1 MLKFN
6 ETLDRILVEAGGKL
20 YLATLD
26 REALERF
33 VRAMLAD
40 IERELKEWHDAEDES
55 MKDDPFWDGY
65 KQGMVDAI
73 VAVRLWAQDIE

>member
-6 ETLDRILVEAGGKL
+6 ETLDRMLVEAGGKL

-40 IERELKEWHDAEDES
+40 WHDAEDED
-55 MKDDPFWDGY
+55 MKKEPFWDGY
-65 KQGMVDAI
+65 KQGIVDAI
-73 VAVRLWAQDIE
+73 VTVRLWAQDIE

>member
-6 ETLDRILVEAGGKL
+6 ETLDRMLAEAGGKL

-40 IERELKEWHDAEDES
+40 IERELQDWHDAEDED
-55 MKDDPFWDGY
+55 MKKEPFWDGY
-65 KQGMVDAI
+65 KQGIVDAI
-73 VAVRLWAQDIE
+73 VTVRLWAQDIE

>member
-6 ETLDRILVEAGGKL
+6 ETIDLMLAKAGGKL

-26 REALERF
+26 RAALEQF
-33 VRAMLAD
+33 VRIILAD
-40 IERELKEWHDAEDES
+40 IERDLQEWYDADDPN

-65 KQGMVDAI
+65 KQGMADAI
-73 VAVRLWAQDIE
+73 IAIRTWGQDIE

>member
-6 ETLDRILVEAGGKL
+6 DTIDRMLAKAGGKL

-33 VRAMLAD
+33 VRVILED
-40 IERELKEWHDAEDES
+40 IERDLQEWYEAEDPS
-55 MKDDPFWDGY
+55 MKDEPFWDGY
-65 KQGMVDAI
+65 KQGMADAI
-73 VAVRLWAQDIE
+73 VAVRIWGQDFE